1 MFNIISSDISHSSF
15 NDDTKIQ
22 RVRSLLL
29 YSWAFYIYKMY
40 NIYFV
45 SLHTTPSRLLEHLC
59 SSFAYITK
67 WFCLL
72 LLLLLRLYNHL
83 ILLSWWDEY
92 KIILW
97 SHPWGKQ
104 PRKKNL
110 SVAIVER
117 KNTMDERARNK
128 IKERRL
134 WHHKKMSV
142 CNKFWNVKP

>member
-1 MFNIISSDISHSSF
+1 MAHSRWKFFFYELIMLPKALPTFSCQNSLPPHPAECINIISSDISHSSF

-72 LLLLLRLYNHL
+72 LLLLRLYNHL

-104 PRKKNL
+104 PRKK
-110 SVAIVER
+110 I
-117 KNTMDERARNK
+117 
-128 IKERRL
+128 
-134 WHHKKMSV
+134 
-142 CNKFWNVKP
+142 